1 MKKVKAVKYSLL
13 SNVVYVYKGVAKHK
27 PYLIALLFPAV
38 FCSALSRFIW
48 LFLGKYLVESIEKG
62 MLIKELV
69 MQILILTGL
78 NILCMIGQNA
88 VSFGKEPAA
97 FYVRPMFMLK
107 RNLKSMGMFYENL
120 EEREVIDA
128 MEKSRASTRNVDV
141 GIEGIIRFT
150 IDFCSN
156 IFTCILAVVL
166 LCGISPLLAAAVLLC
181 GIFEY
186 ITVDRA
192 SKKEK
197 KLTNDDVLYEKN
209 KLEYF
214 KKSSSDFSSG
224 KDIRLLG
231 IAGKL
236 LSTQEELHAKLNKQV
251 KKASAGWVG
260 SGLINNMLELFREG
274 LLYGGLV
281 YLILKNELG
290 IGDFLL
296 YAGCVHN
303 LAEAFLVL
311 MKTLAKMRKCSS
323 EVNDYRSLNEFCD
336 REEEKAEDLYEA
348 EKYDITFE
356 HVSFKYPGC
365 ESYALKD
372 LNLTLPF
379 GEKLAVV
386 GLNGAGKTTFVK
398 LLLKLY
404 RPCEGRI
411 LLNGKDINE
420 IDTKQYYKLFAPVFQ
435 DMECYAFT
443 LAENVSMRSEENTD
457 KERVRQ
463 CLERAGL
470 DEKLKTY
477 AKGVDTPM
485 LRVLHN
491 DGIVLSGGE
500 KQKMALARALYKD
513 APLVVLDEPT
523 AALDALAESEM
534 YERFDSFVHGK
545 SAVYVSHRLSSTR
558 FCDHIAMFE
567 DGKMVEYGTHTGLME
582 KKGRYAHMFE
592 LQAQYYKE
600 EGNENE
606 SIAAGY

>member
-1 MKKVKAVKYSLL
+1 MKKVNAVKYSLL
-13 SNVVYVYKGVAKHK
+13 NNIFYVYKGVAKHK

-48 LFLGKYLVESIEKG
+48 LFLGKYLVESIERG
-62 MLIKELV
+62 MLTKDLV
-69 MQILILTGL
+69 TQILILTGL
-78 NILCMIGQNA
+78 NILCMTGQNA

-120 EEREVIDA
+120 EKREVLDA

-156 IFTCILAVVL
+156 IFTCVLAVVL
-166 LCGISPLLAAAVLLC
+166 LCGISPLLALAVLIC
-181 GIFEY
+181 GILEY
-186 ITVDRA
+186 ITVDKA

-214 KKSSSDFSSG
+214 KKSSSDFSFG

-231 IAGKL
+231 ISGKL
-236 LSTQEELHAKLNKQV
+236 LSTQEELHAKLNRQV
-251 KKASAGWVG
+251 RKASAGWTG
-260 SGLINNMLELFREG
+260 SGLANNLLELLREG

-281 YLILKNELG
+281 YLILKNTLG

-303 LAEAFLVL
+303 LADAFMVL

-336 REEEKAEDLYEA
+336 KEEEKAGDLPAA

-356 HVSFKYPGC
+356 NVSFKYPGC
-365 ESYALKD
+365 ENYVLKNI
-372 LNLTLPF
+372 NLSLPF

-411 LLNGKDINE
+411 LLNGQDIND
-420 IDTKQYYKLFAPVFQ
+420 IDTKQYYRLFAPVFQ

-443 LAENVSMRSEENTD
+443 LAENVSMRSEEETD
-457 KERVRQ
+457 KKRAEQ
-463 CLERAGL
+463 CLELAGL
-470 DEKLKTY
+470 GERLKNCS
-477 AKGVDTPM
+477 KGVDTPM

-500 KQKMALARALYKD
+500 KQKMALARALYKE

-534 YERFDSFVHGK
+534 YERFDGFVNGK

-558 FCDHIAMFE
+558 FCNHIAMFE
-567 DGKMVEYGTHTGLME
+567 DGTIAEYGTHQELME
-582 KKGRYAHMFE
+582 KQGKYAHMFE

-600 EGNENE
+600 EESENE
-606 SIAAGY
+606 STAVGY